1 MKWNKLY
8 RKKYRR
14 EQYLKNKEHELKTHK
29 EWRTRN
35 KEKWKKI
42 YLEYQANNM
51 TYYSKQSL
59 QWRKNNPKKAR
70 EMKNAYRRRRNERDP
85 AYKIRQNLSSRL
97 CAILKRST
105 TRKSKPTMKLVGCSL
120 KELKEHLQSKFK
132 DGMNWDNY
140 GQWHVDHIIPCAYFN
155 LVFSSQQEVCFH
167 YLNLQPL
174 WAEENLKKRDKLNYE
189 PGRN

>member
-29 EWRTRN
+29 EWRTKN

-42 YLEYQANNM
+42 YLEYQANNIA
-51 TYYSKQSL
+51 YYTKKGGEWS
-59 QWRKNNPKKAR
+59 KNNPGKR
-70 EMKNAYRRRRNERDP
+70 YAYRRERCERDP
-85 AYKIRQNLSSRL
+85 GYKVRRNLSSRIGKAL
-97 CAILKRST
+97 RRST
-105 TRKSKPTMKLVGCSL
+105 TRKSKPTMKLIGCGL

-132 DGMNWDNY
+132 DGMNWNNY
-140 GQWHVDHIIPCAYFN
+140 GQWHVDHIIPCAHFN
-155 LVFSSQQEVCFH
+155 LVFSSQQEACFH
-167 YLNLQPL
+167 YSNLQPL
-174 WAEENLKKRDKLNYE
+174 WAEENIKKRDKLNYE